1 MIVRGLLI
9 GGVLLLGGCGWF
21 GKSDIQIAL
30 ETGSSAPT
38 EIPESLES
46 PVFIDKMPIPPV
58 IDYRGLANKEVEL
71 RLPDALS
78 TTFGVEQIV
87 IRKLG
92 GSRWVFLDLPIAT
105 IWPQVVLFWEE
116 NHFPVAQLDPR
127 NGTLETE
134 WIIGTSGNPDEIF
147 ESLTSGSAWGEQSMA
162 QQYKFFV
169 RVEAGV
175 RTASTELYIE
185 QVERPL
191 DGFDPEDQTDWNG
204 ESDNPELEGKMLT
217 ELAYYLGDRV
227 AQGPSVS
234 LLAAGLQESKVALVA
249 EPEGMVLKYNLDFDR
264 AWATVGAALEDAGIS
279 VEDLDRTSA
288 IYYVNYSSRHDSK
301 PGFFSRVFGGG
312 KGKSEADVDPRHR
325 FIVQLE
331 SEGEEGEEGMEGVEG
346 VEGVEGGEG
355 EEGEEIRVTVEVAS
369 ELAASDTESLILKE
383 RLLKLIKEYST

>member
-21 GKSDIQIAL
+21 GKGDAQIGL
-30 ETGSSAPT
+30 ETGFSAPT
-38 EIPESLES
+38 EIPEGLER
-46 PVFIDKMPIPPV
+46 PVFIDLMHIPEV
-58 IDYRGLANKEVEL
+58 VDYRGLADKEVEL

-92 GSRWVFLDLPIAT
+92 ESRWVFLDLPIAT

-116 NHFPVAQLDPR
+116 NDLPVAQLDPR

-147 ESLTSGSAWGEQSMA
+147 ESLISGSEWSEQSVA

-169 RVEAGV
+169 RVEPGV
-175 RTASTELYIE
+175 RVDSTEIYLE
-185 QVERPL
+185 QAERPL
-191 DGFDPEDQTDWNG
+191 GGFDPEDQTHWNG
-204 ESDNPELEGKMLT
+204 ESDNAELEGKMLT

-234 LLAAGLQESKVALVA
+234 LLAAGLQESKAVLVA

-264 AWATVGAALEDAGIS
+264 AWATVGAALEDAQIS

-288 IYYVNYSSRHDSK
+288 IYYVYYSSSHDSD
-301 PGFFSRVFGGG
+301 PGFFSRIFGGG
-312 KGKSEADVDPRHR
+312 KSKADVDPRHKFTVR
-325 FIVQLE
+325 LE
-331 SEGEEGEEGMEGVEG
+331 P
-346 VEGVEGGEG
+346 
-355 EEGEEIRVTVEVAS
+355 EGEEIRVTVDVSS
-369 ELAASDTESLILKE
+369 ELAASDTDSLILKE